1 MQIDL
6 KSDSTL
12 PWFTSCSGGGLSV
25 ARCGAR
31 HTSAR
36 PIVGIGPKS
45 GLPLPPWLPHP
56 SSRTPDA
63 QYCRR
68 PRPSP
73 RSPGS
78 LQRPSGALALRPSG
92 PGPRLP
98 ESPTRLGTSLP
109 PRLPAAGWRPR
120 RSGPTG
126 RRRGRRWRRW
136 SATSSRTRSPG
147 ASRGCCSR
155 GASARAAS
163 PPRRGS
169 WSSSSTSSTVS
180 ACVDQLLARFI
191 NLAQATFN

>member
-1 MQIDL
+1 M
-6 KSDSTL
+6 
-12 PWFTSCSGGGLSV
+12 

-98 ESPTRLGTSLP
+98 DAATRLGTSLP
-109 PRLPAAGWRPR
+109 PRLPAAGCSGVPARRRPR
-120 RSGPTG
+120 PPAFIPSSTPRRLPVSAAPRRAWVPRRLPGSLQ
-126 RRRGRRWRRW
+126 RRGHSRQPPLGLSGSPQRRC
-136 SATSSRTRSPG
+136 G
-147 ASRGCCSR
+147 
-155 GASARAAS
+155 AAS
-163 PPRRGS
+163 GTAPLIPLPL
-169 WSSSSTSSTVS
+169 TPFL
-180 ACVDQLLARFI
+180 CVVFHLMIVF
-191 NLAQATFN
+191 